1 MELRL
6 SAIVIGKRETGET
19 DRLYSLYTRE
29 LGKVRAKAI
38 GVRKPAA
45 KLASAL
51 ETLTLSDV
59 TVVRG
64 KGAGRIAG
72 SIAEET
78 FPNIRADFAA
88 LSLAL
93 STVAEFDAVVG
104 LEQPDE
110 ELFSLLLEYLSLL
123 DEVVGNGS
131 DTSVTT
137 LLTEAFFVK
146 FLDILGYRIE
156 AEACAVSGDRVR
168 SGERCFFSPSAGG
181 IVTEAHAGRDAVR
194 IGENAVK
201 LIRLFLGHRLRS
213 LLKVRAGATDLA
225 EVGRIRTG
233 FLRYALGK

>member
-6 SAIVIGKRETGET
+6 TAIVVGKRETGET

-29 LGKVRAKAI
+29 FGKVRAKAI
-38 GVRKPAA
+38 GVRRPAA

-64 KGAGRIAG
+64 KGTGRIAG
-72 SIAEET
+72 AIAEET
-78 FPNIRADFAA
+78 FPHIRSEYGA

-93 STVAEFDAVVG
+93 STVAEFDVIVG

-110 ELFSLLLEYLSLL
+110 ALFSLLLEYLTLL
-123 DEVVGNGS
+123 DGVADDRLRS
-131 DTSVTT
+131 T

-146 FLDILGYRIE
+146 LLDELGYRIE
-156 AEACAVSGDRVR
+156 AEACVVSGDRVR
-168 SGERCFFSPSAGG
+168 AGERCFFSPAAGG

-194 IGENAVK
+194 VGENAVK
-201 LIRLFLGHRLRS
+201 LIRLILGHRLGS
-213 LLKVRAGATDLA
+213 VLKVRAGASDIA
-225 EVGRIRTG
+225 EVGRIRTN